1 MNEAPMK
8 KKLNVFLFCH
18 TVLWTFLPLMR
29 KSLPM
34 DSLEAIVWG
43 NFWQF
48 GTNKHP
54 PLSGFL
60 IAPLYRL
67 LCESPV
73 AVYLAS
79 QLCILIAFW
88 FTYKIGKLF
97 LQKRDAVFAT
107 MLMEGIVYYTVLSCE
122 YNVNIVSLALW
133 PMNTYYF
140 FRAMQ
145 TNRMK
150 HWTLLGFTAGLNL
163 LSKYTGGVL
172 LACFGA
178 YLLTTPRGRAQMK
191 RAGAYVTATVCLLT
205 VAPHLLWLARY
216 DFYALKYVAGRAA
229 EKNPVWTD
237 RFYFPLKFLLSQI
250 VNALGAACVFFGFR
264 FKNAGDDT
272 LSREKKTF
280 LIYTGVL
287 PVLVLAFVSFAAAIP
302 LKTMWGTP
310 FMYLTTVMLF
320 AFFPA
325 NVVSEKKF
333 AVAVYA
339 VMALSALIFV
349 LSVTL
354 KTREKVMFDGKR
366 FAVDMTKTWREKTR
380 GAPFAYVGGDIW
392 YVSHVALFSPDRPT
406 AVADDL
412 KTYPWL
418 DAGDIAEKGALLVV
432 PSPVFCDA
440 FTGGDFP
447 TTAPE
452 PYELTFKSLFGK
464 QKKVTVYTCVL
475 KPKAQRR

>member
-1 MNEAPMK
+1 MK
-8 KKLNVFLFCH
+8 KKLNVFLLCH
-18 TVLWTFLPLMR
+18 TVLWTFLPLIR

-43 NFWQF
+43 NFWEF

-54 PLSGFL
+54 PLSGFI
-60 IAPLYRL
+60 IAPLYKL

-79 QLCILIAFW
+79 QLCILAALL
-88 FTYKIGKLF
+88 FTYKLGKLF

-140 FRAMQ
+140 FRAMK

-150 HWTLLGFTAGLNL
+150 HWILLGFTAGLNL

-191 RAGAYVTATVCLLT
+191 RVGAYVTATVCLLT

-250 VNALGAACVFFGFR
+250 VNVAGAVCVFFGLR
-264 FKNAGDDT
+264 FKNAGEGT
-272 LSREKKTF
+272 LSKEDKTF

-287 PVLVLAFVSFAAAIP
+287 PAVMLAFISFAAAIP

-320 AFFPA
+320 AFFPIKLP
-325 NVVSEKKF
+325 EKK
-333 AVAVYA
+333 ATIAVYA
-339 VMALSALIFV
+339 LMALFALIFV
-349 LSVTL
+349 FSVTF

-366 FAVDMTKTWREKTR
+366 FAADMAEIWREKTN

-392 YVSHVALFSPDRPT
+392 YISHVALFSPARPT

-432 PSPVFCDA
+432 PHPVFCDA
-440 FTGGDFP
+440 FTGGDESLP
-447 TTAPE
+447 LAGPE
-452 PYELTFKSLFGK
+452 PYVLTFKSLFGK
-464 QKKVTVYTCVL
+464 KKKVTVYTCVL